1 MQRVSSE
8 TAEPPGGAVA
18 FELEERIRALRGGGQ
33 PLSQPDRAFFET
45 RMGADFGAVRIHRG
59 KEASALAQA
68 LGARAFAVGQDVAI
82 ANREPDLRGH
92 EGRRLLAHE
101 LTHVVQQGAAR
112 VDGAP
117 TAARAP
123 VAVQRQEDV
132 STLDVIGAAA
142 FGGASGLAGLAWLG
156 LSRSQKEYFI
166 DAALE
171 QAAGAVRA
179 LPEDPALGVV
189 WPLFKAGLEGLVAR
203 LRSPAVTIDEK
214 IEAMNKLARILAGR
228 DTEFTLAYLK
238 GLAHGFFID
247 GMLGIFILIY
257 DLLKAMS
264 AVWGFLE
271 QVGAAIQGFPDEI
284 NALIVRF
291 VQIYEA
297 IVADSDSALEEVKKW
312 ASDPKRVL
320 DLLAS
325 AGQAVLDV
333 ARTKGGDLGEG
344 LVKAMNQ
351 PGSAKALGGTAGSLT
366 GTILWEVLFAVLTA
380 GGGAAVTAA
389 KTGLRTAL
397 GVVKKFVGRVV
408 GGFLKLFGEIRAAF
422 SVVGGWIRKAA
433 KAIKGKFAS
442 ISERLAKLLD
452 DIGEFF
458 AMLLRNCH
466 ESKLRCKLPGARRP
480 GTKSRFT
487 QGEIAKEI
495 AEETGKVP
503 AGQRAL
509 AEAGVASRAARKV
522 EEFHHLLVQQLRK
535 WFKARGVDIDSFT
548 VKLSADEHR
557 WIHNEYKWNDLWK
570 DFMRKNPKASP
581 AEIIAQMQ
589 ELQKQVGLEGLEVV
603 PYPRS
608 R

>member
-1 MQRVSSE
+1 M
-8 TAEPPGGAVA
+8 
-18 FELEERIRALRGGGQ
+18 
-33 PLSQPDRAFFET
+33 
-45 RMGADFGAVRIHRG
+45 
-59 KEASALAQA
+59 
-68 LGARAFAVGQDVAI
+68 
-82 ANREPDLRGH
+82 
-92 EGRRLLAHE
+92 
-101 LTHVVQQGAAR
+101 
-112 VDGAP
+112 
-117 TAARAP
+117 
-123 VAVQRQEDV
+123 
-132 STLDVIGAAA
+132 
-142 FGGASGLAGLAWLG
+142 
-156 LSRSQKEYFI
+156 
-166 DAALE
+166 
-171 QAAGAVRA
+171 
-179 LPEDPALGVV
+179 
-189 WPLFKAGLEGLVAR
+189 
-203 LRSPAVTIDEK
+203 
-214 IEAMNKLARILAGR
+214 
-228 DTEFTLAYLK
+228 
-238 GLAHGFFID
+238 
-247 GMLGIFILIY
+247 
-257 DLLKAMS
+257 
-264 AVWGFLE
+264 
-271 QVGAAIQGFPDEI
+271 
-284 NALIVRF
+284 
-291 VQIYEA
+291 
-297 IVADSDSALEEVKKW
+297 
-312 ASDPKRVL
+312 L
-320 DLLAS
+320 DLPAS